1 MPLLRLNQLPDLARG
16 RICGVMVWREDGR
29 LEGSTRGCRG
39 EVSTAEFWFC
49 REVRELL
56 KELRRLFR
64 EKSLRTDWLDF
75 CCSPLEGFWPV
86 LEGDAGVRKLS
97 ARSVSWL
104 EEVEVDIFA
113 SWSFSRSGVDGG
125 KKLVWMS
132 SAEVGCDDKGPPPAV
147 GGRAESLMRR
157 VVVWS
162 REQVSKFLR

>member
-1 MPLLRLNQLPDLARG
+1 
-16 RICGVMVWREDGR
+16 
-29 LEGSTRGCRG
+29 
-39 EVSTAEFWFC
+39 
-49 REVRELL
+49 VRELL

-64 EKSLRTDWLDF
+64 EKSLRTDCF

-113 SWSFSRSGVDGG
+113 SWLFSVSGVGG
-125 KKLVWMS
+125 KKLMS

-147 GGRAESLMRR
+147 GGRAETSGEGDRADDSAGG
-157 VVVWS
+157 V
-162 REQVSKFLR
+162 FG